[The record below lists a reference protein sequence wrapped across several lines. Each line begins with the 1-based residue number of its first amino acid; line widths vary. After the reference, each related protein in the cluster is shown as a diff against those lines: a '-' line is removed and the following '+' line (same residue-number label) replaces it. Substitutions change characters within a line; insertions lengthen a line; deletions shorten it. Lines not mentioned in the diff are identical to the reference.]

1 MSIIGGPLPKVNET
15 KQKQFF
21 PSEPSV
27 FPSEQQINA
36 FTKLIKD
43 NPPGDKW
50 QSAIKNIK
58 NQYPEQL
65 GDINPFSPEAI
76 DKLSDT
82 DFKEYTKR
90 FDEYKKVIF
99 PEIKAASLTSGMKII
114 TANPDKDNF
123 FAETETAVSNFLKVA
138 TKVDNFAL
146 DLPGEIKSVA
156 KMISGSSKGL
166 ISNLS
171 NSLADGMIGWVQG
184 GLDGVASKI
193 FNAYPKFNVALK
205 KVVSAQTALIGPI
218 TSMFGSLD
226 CLVGKVS
233 DALTGSI
240 EDMLTG
246 LVKNSLN
253 APVCAVQQFV
263 GAITGKVTSMIDSIV
278 SPFANPLGGILGGG
292 FKVKDFLSKGANL
305 LDKLQD
311 PFGCKAES
319 PIKESIATDNY
330 VIDGGEKKSKS
341 SVKQQSLLNKA
352 FGAANG
358 AVSQIEKV
366 KNDALGG
373 IPSGLSKFEEEYG
386 QWSVFGSKVSEAADQ
401 SIGTDC
407 YTGNIFK
414 CGAPKVEFFGG
425 DGSGGA
431 GKLLLGGFIDKLD
444 ANDIYG
450 DIKRTASIIGVEM
463 TDRGNGYTE
472 EPIVS
477 FTDSCEQGYGAYGK
491 AIIDKN
497 VNSPTYGQIINVIM
511 LSEGENYP
519 VDIPAETDPVYIREV
534 IVENP
539 GKGYENATIEDECLV
554 LNTKDGKC
562 ISCDV
567 ICQKPYT
574 ELPEIIIKNP
584 GSGAVLR
591 PVMAITPKVVDQE
604 LQQVI
609 DCVGTGGN

>member
-21 PSEPSV
+21 PSEPSA

-58 NQYPEQL
+58 TQYPEQL
-65 GDINPFSPEAI
+65 GDINPFSSDAI

-90 FDEYKKVIF
+90 FEEYKKVIF
-99 PEIKAASLTSGMKII
+99 PEVKAASLTSGMKIV

-156 KMISGSSKGL
+156 KMISGSSKSL
-166 ISNLS
+166 ISNIS
-171 NSLADGMIGWVQG
+171 NSLADGMIGWVQT

-193 FNAYPKFNVALK
+193 FNAFPKFNVALR
-205 KVVSAQTALIGPI
+205 KVIDAQSALIGPI
-218 TSMFGSLD
+218 TGMFGSID

-246 LVKNSLN
+246 MVKNSLN

-263 GAITGKVTSMIDSIV
+263 GAITGKITSMIDSIV
-278 SPFANPLGGILGGG
+278 SPFSNPLGGILGGG
-292 FKVKDFLSKGANL
+292 FKVKDIISKGANL
-305 LDKLQD
+305 LDKLKD
-311 PFGCKAES
+311 PFGCKG
-319 PIKESIATDNY
+319 KEPAPIATDSY

-341 SVKQQSLLNKA
+341 SFKQQGLLDKA
-352 FGAANG
+352 FDAANG

-366 KNDALGG
+366 KGDLLGG

-386 QWSVFGSKVSEAADQ
+386 QWSIFGSKVSEAADQ

-444 ANDIYG
+444 VNDIYG

-491 AIIDKN
+491 AVIDKN

-554 LNTKDGKC
+554 LNTKDGK
-562 ISCDV
+562 V
-567 ICQKPYT
+567 TGVEVNCQKPYT
-574 ELPEIIIKNP
+574 GLPKIVIKNP

-609 DCVGTGGN
+609 DCVGTGGD